1 MVEKTEYDVIVVGT
15 GGAGFTAALAAHERG
30 LSTLVIEATGGF
42 GGSTARSGG
51 GVWIPNNYA
60 LRAAGQ
66 SQPVEEV
73 KEYLYSIIGDTVE
86 RERIDAFVDNGPAAL
101 EFIRDHSAADFRWVP
116 NYSDYYPEAPGGKA
130 SGRSVEPKP
139 IDGHVIGDELERLTP
154 SYTKAPAGMVV
165 TQKDYRHISLG
176 MRTLRG
182 PLTMIKVFLTRLLTM
197 ARGKRMYG
205 MGMAM
210 MIGMRKGLL
219 DRDIPLWY
227 DTPLTDL
234 QVTDGRVTGVVVQR
248 NGAEQAL
255 TARRGV
261 VLACGGFEHNDEMR
275 KKFQR
280 APIGNEWTTGAA
292 GNTGAGIE
300 AAAKHGAE
308 LALMDDAWWGPSIPL
323 PSGPWFCL
331 AERNLPGSIIVNQ
344 DGKRYA
350 NEAAPYVDAVHAM
363 YDSAEATGIEHVP
376 SWMIIDQRYRNRYL
390 FAGLGPRQPF
400 PGRWLKSGVIVKAST
415 LEGLAEKIG
424 VPAANLAETVE
435 TFNGYAATGKDL
447 DFGRGDSAY
456 DRYYGDPRVKP
467 NPSLGEISQGPFY
480 AVKMVPGDL
489 GTKGGIVTD
498 PLARA
503 LRTDGSVIEGLYAA
517 GNVSA
522 AVMGNTYAG
531 AGATI
536 GPAVTFAWIA
546 ANHIADSASG
556 SAGDTGASVAGSQGV
571 DTTEGKAS

>member
-1 MVEKTEYDVIVVGT
+1 MVKTEYDVIVVGT
-15 GGAGFTAALAAHERG
+15 GGGGFTAALAAHERG
-30 LSTLVIEATGGF
+30 LDTLVIESTDGF

-60 LRAAGQ
+60 LEKAGQ
-66 SQPVEEV
+66 VQPESEV
-73 KEYLYSIIGDTVE
+73 KQYLYEIVGDEVP
-86 RERIDAFVDNGPAAL
+86 RERIDAFVENGPAAL
-101 EFIRDHSAADFRWVP
+101 EFVRDHSAADFTWVP
-116 NYSDYYPEAPGGKA
+116 QYSDYYPEATGGKA
-130 SGRSVEPKP
+130 SGRSVEPKA
-139 IDGHVIGDELERLTP
+139 IDGHVIGDELERLTK

-165 TQKDYRHISLG
+165 TQADFRKISLG
-176 MRTLRG
+176 LRTIRG
-182 PLTMIKVFLTRLLTM
+182 PLTMVKVFLTRLITM
-197 ARGKRMYG
+197 ALGKRMFG

-210 MIGMRKGLL
+210 MIGLRKGLL
-219 DRDIPLWY
+219 DRDIPVWY
-227 DTPLTDL
+227 ETPLIDL
-234 QVTDGRVTGVVVQR
+234 EVNDGRVTGVVVTR
-248 NGAEQAL
+248 NGGEAVL

-261 VLACGGFEHNDEMR
+261 ILACGGFEHNDEMR
-275 KKFQR
+275 KKHQK
-280 APIGNEWTTGAA
+280 APIGTEWTTGAA
-292 GNTGAGIE
+292 GNTGAGILAGE
-300 AAAKHGAE
+300 KHGAE

-344 DGKRYA
+344 AGLRYG

-363 YDSAEATGIEHVP
+363 YDSAEETGIDHFP

-400 PGRWLKSGVIVKAST
+400 PGRWLKSGVIVKAGS

-424 VPAANLAETVE
+424 VPADALTATVS
-435 TFNGYAATGKDL
+435 TFNGYARTGKDL

-467 NPSLGEISQGPFY
+467 NPSLGVIDEGPFY

-498 PLARA
+498 ANARA
-503 LRTDGSVIEGLYAA
+503 LRPDGSVIEGLYAT

-522 AVMGNTYAG
+522 AVMGRTYAG

-536 GPAVTFAWIA
+536 GPAVTFGWIA
-546 ANHIADSASG
+546 ANAIADSISRT
-556 SAGDTGASVAGSQGV
+556 AGGAEGQAKGV
-571 DTTEGKAS
+571 